1 MAHPLNTD
9 SQLEAFE
16 ERSRPR
22 GLFRR
27 YARGR
32 IAYFWRRQW
41 LTLSGATALI
51 VLVDPWIGL
60 IAVCLAL
67 LGEMVDA
74 LALRRALRLMDSGVH
89 FQTLYEQTA
98 VTAGFQAAT
107 IAACVALAWFAS
119 PVGVANF
126 FCLAY
131 LTGAAMNA
139 GVVFPFHRRAAFVRL
154 SVYGAALVAILL
166 VDVFIIHGMSLRHG
180 YDLLAIF
187 MMAYM
192 VGIFLHY
199 VNSAQLR
206 HIATSR
212 DLLRR
217 QRMIEIANRDM
228 HDQQKDLRKLSLVA
242 RHALD
247 SVVISRPDRRIEWVN
262 DAFCRSTGY
271 SREEA
276 IGKRPGDLL
285 NSPHTDL
292 DQVAALEANLKAGKP
307 FRTELLNRRKDGSD
321 MWVDTTLVPLLTEQG
336 ETERI
341 VAIERDVTQAKAHQQ
356 ELADARV
363 AAESS
368 ERAKSEFLATMS
380 HEIRTPMNG
389 IIGMSELLSDTRL
402 DRTQRFYT
410 ETIRGSAEALLKII
424 NDILDL
430 SKLDAGKLSMDPV
443 DFAPG
448 PCILDCMDLLQKQA
462 DEKSLLLD
470 VGFETCLPQLMHGD
484 DGRLRQILMN
494 LVGNALK
501 FTEQGSVTVR
511 VRHEEHEDG
520 YRLELAVQD
529 TGIGIQPEKMDAIFE
544 NFSQAD
550 AATTRKFG
558 GTGLG
563 LTISRLL
570 AQQMDGDITVT
581 SEPGKGSCF
590 TVRVKLGKAAGTKLP
605 VAATLEDA
613 TGRLDQLRVLLAEDN
628 RTNRVLVQKFLKDS
642 GVRLEV
648 AENGEIAL
656 NMVRDGDFDV
666 VLMDMSMPVMDGLDA
681 TRAIRASDIDQPCII
696 ALTANAFASDREACL
711 AAGMDA
717 FLSKPIRRA
726 ELISALSQAALDRP
740 PPLSEDPGTPM
751 RRANPL

>member
-1 MAHPLNTD
+1 MAHPLETD
-9 SQLEAFE
+9 SQLAEFE

-41 LTLSGATALI
+41 LTLSGAAALS
-51 VLVDPWIGL
+51 VLIDPWIGL

-67 LGEMVDA
+67 MGEMVDA
-74 LALRRALRLMDSGVH
+74 LALRRALRLMDRGVH
-89 FQTLYEQTA
+89 FQKLYEQTA

-119 PVGVANF
+119 PTGVANF

-139 GVVFPFHRRAAFVRL
+139 GVVFPFHRRAAFARL
-154 SVYGAALVAILL
+154 LVYGAALVAILL
-166 VDVFIIHGMSLRHG
+166 VDMFIIHGMSLRHG

-199 VNSAQLR
+199 VNSAQMR

-217 QRMIEIANRDM
+217 QRMIEIANRDL
-228 HDQQKDLRKLSLVA
+228 HHQQKDLRKLSLVA

-271 SREEA
+271 SRDEA
-276 IGKRPGDLL
+276 IGQKPGDLL

-292 DQVAALEANLKAGKP
+292 VKVAELEANLKAGRP

-321 MWVDTTLVPLLTEQG
+321 MWVDTTLVPLLTDRG

-341 VAIERDVTQAKAHQQ
+341 VAIERDITQAKAHEH

-389 IIGMSELLSDTRL
+389 IIGMSELLSETPL
-402 DRTQRFYT
+402 DQTQRFYT
-410 ETIRGSAEALLKII
+410 DTIRGSADALLKII

-430 SKLDAGKLSMDPV
+430 SKLDAGKLSIDPV

-462 DEKSLLLD
+462 DEKSLSLD
-470 VGFETCLPQLMHGD
+470 VSFETCLPQLMHGD
-484 DGRLRQILMN
+484 DGRLRQILVN

-501 FTEQGSVTVR
+501 FTEHGSVSVR
-511 VRHEEHEDG
+511 VQHEEYDDG
-520 YRLELAVQD
+520 YQLQLAVRD
-529 TGIGIQPEKMDAIFE
+529 TGIGIAPDNIDTIFD

-570 AQQMDGDITVT
+570 AQQMGGDIAVT
-581 SEPGKGSCF
+581 SKPGEGSCF
-590 TVRVKLGKAAGTKLP
+590 IVQIRLDKPVGTRVQVP
-605 VAATLEDA
+605 VTEDA
-613 TGRLDQLRVLLAEDN
+613 MGGLDQLRVLLAEDN

-642 GVRLEV
+642 GVCLDV

-656 NMVRDGDFDV
+656 NMVLKDAFDV

-681 TRAIRASDIDQPCII
+681 TRAIRAADIDQPCII

-726 ELISALSQAALDRP
+726 DLISALSQAALDRP
-740 PPLSEDPGTPM
+740 TPM
-751 RRANPL
+751 PERPGVPLRHANPL

>member
-1 MAHPLNTD
+1 MAHLLDTD
-9 SQLEAFE
+9 SQLAEFE

-32 IAYFWRRQW
+32 IDYFWRRQW
-41 LTLSGATALI
+41 LTLTGSVALS

-60 IAVCLAL
+60 FAVCLAL
-67 LGEMVDA
+67 LGEMVDCI
-74 LALRRALRLMDSGVH
+74 ALRRALRQMDSGEH
-89 FQTLYEQTA
+89 FQKAYEHTA

-107 IAACVALAWFAS
+107 IAACVAMAWFAS
-119 PVGVANF
+119 PMGVANF

-139 GVVFPFHRRAAFVRL
+139 GVVFPFHRRAAFARL
-154 SVYGAALVAILL
+154 SVYAAALVLILL
-166 VDVFIIHGMSLRHG
+166 VDVFIVHGLSLRHG

-199 VNSAQLR
+199 VNSAQMR

-217 QRMIEIANRDM
+217 QRMIEIANQEM

-271 SREEA
+271 DRDEA
-276 IGKRPGDLL
+276 IGKTPGELL

-292 DQVAALEANLKAGKP
+292 GKVAELEANLKAGKP
-307 FRTELLNRRKDGSD
+307 FRTEILNRRKDGSD
-321 MWVDTTLVPLLTEQG
+321 MWVDTTLVPLLTDQG

-341 VAIERDVTQAKAHQQ
+341 VAIERDITQAKAHEQ

-389 IIGMSELLSDTRL
+389 IIGMSELLSETRL
-402 DRTQRFYT
+402 DQSQRFYT
-410 ETIRGSAEALLKII
+410 DTIRGSAEALLKII

-430 SKLDAGKLSMDPV
+430 SKLDAGKLSIDPV

-470 VGFETCLPQLMHGD
+470 VSFETCLPQLMHGD

-501 FTEQGSVTVR
+501 FTEHGSVSVR
-511 VRHEEHEDG
+511 VQHEEYDDG
-520 YRLELAVQD
+520 YRLQLAVRD
-529 TGIGIQPEKMDAIFE
+529 TGIGIAPDKIETIFD

-570 AQQMDGDITVT
+570 AQQMGGDITVT
-581 SEPGKGSCF
+581 SEPGEGSCF
-590 TVRVKLGKAAGTKLP
+590 ELQVKLGKPVGTRVQVP
-605 VAATLEDA
+605 VTETA
-613 TGRLDQLRVLLAEDN
+613 TGGLDQLRVLLAEDN

-642 GVRLEV
+642 GVCLDV

-656 NMVRDGDFDV
+656 NMVLKAAFDV

-681 TRAIRASDIDQPCII
+681 TRAIRAADIDQPCII

-726 ELISALSQAALDRP
+726 DLISALSQAAVDRP
-740 PPLSEDPGTPM
+740 TPM
-751 RRANPL
+751 PEHPGASLRHANPL